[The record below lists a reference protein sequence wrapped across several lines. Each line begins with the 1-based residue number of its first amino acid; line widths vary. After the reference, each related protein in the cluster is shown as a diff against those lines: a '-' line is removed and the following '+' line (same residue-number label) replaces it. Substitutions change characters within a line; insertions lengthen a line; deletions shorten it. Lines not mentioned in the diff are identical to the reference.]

1 MRVDMS
7 EVAETL
13 NHLKKQ
19 NDRINADLEKAKVA
33 CDRIVESDALSGRVK
48 EAIDAETRN
57 HKIPLIEVYRDTGNE
72 IVSAFAKAGRDFQDE
87 VNEHSDTAVID
98 TAALDELSGRL
109 DSSERRLQEVHREVA
124 GVLNSVKDLV
134 SVKTPGL
141 GGVEESY
148 RAARRDLDDIRS
160 RMQRFNSRDYYSGI
174 RRSIDRQNRKVA
186 EMTDAVHEGF
196 KSHRALK
203 LYRDRSFVK
212 NVRETSKSMKDDIRD
227 ETLRR
232 IWGYVTTGA
241 GVIDA
246 GCKPFD
252 IHDSIREIPGS
263 VHRNLKNRVE
273 EYEKLAKSYTR
284 QNRDGRHRQ
293 EELKGKA
300 MLKDRK
306 YRNVRKSKNLAIKLH
321 DKPYKTT
328 GKYLKDRGNSNM
340 KAGRKLRAGFFRCAE
355 VVNHK
360 ADNVSNFIKEIRR
373 KKTVKMVLSLRKMV
387 NDVRSLFKN
396 PFKWI
401 NGKRKDEKWM
411 ESFHAKVNNVSSF
424 FRNNS
429 HAWIR
434 KTGDVCAGLR
444 NTAAEGA
451 KRTLNVVRRPVEKL
465 KCCVS
470 RTSGNIKTFIRRLP
484 HGEKALN
491 VSKRVFP
498 KVQTFTRKI
507 PGVGSALT
515 VASAA
520 FSIRKAFIDKSDEKT
535 YHNLGNSAIHAG
547 IGSIRDIGP
556 ADLAVQCAVAGA
568 TLGPAGMVACGIAGY
583 ALGWFNHTK
592 PVENFYNGIE
602 SALEH

>member
-1 MRVDMS
+1 
-7 EVAETL
+7 
-13 NHLKKQ
+13 
-19 NDRINADLEKAKVA
+19 
-33 CDRIVESDALSGRVK
+33 
-48 EAIDAETRN
+48 
-57 HKIPLIEVYRDTGNE
+57 
-72 IVSAFAKAGRDFQDE
+72 
-87 VNEHSDTAVID
+87 
-98 TAALDELSGRL
+98 
-109 DSSERRLQEVHREVA
+109 
-124 GVLNSVKDLV
+124 
-134 SVKTPGL
+134 
-141 GGVEESY
+141 
-148 RAARRDLDDIRS
+148 
-160 RMQRFNSRDYYSGI
+160 MQRFNSRDYYSGI

-203 LYRDRSFVK
+203 IYRDRSFVK

-273 EYEKLAKSYTR
+273 EYEKLAKSYTK

-293 EELKGKA
+293 EELKGKS

-321 DKPYKTT
+321 DNPYKTT

-355 VVNHK
+355 AVNRK

-373 KKTVKMVLSLRKMV
+373 KKTVKMVLSLRKKV

-411 ESFHAKVNNVSSF
+411 ESFHVKVNNVSSF

-491 VSKRVFP
+491 VSKRAFP

-547 IGSIRDIGP
+547 IGSIRNIGT

-602 SALEH
+602 SASEH